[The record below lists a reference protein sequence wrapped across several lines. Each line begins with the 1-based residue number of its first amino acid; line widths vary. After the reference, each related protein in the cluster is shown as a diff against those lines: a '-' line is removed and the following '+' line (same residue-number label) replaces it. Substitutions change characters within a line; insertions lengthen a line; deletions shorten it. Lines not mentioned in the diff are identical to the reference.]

1 MKRRIA
7 LPLVLATVLIVPL
20 AACSALPGAGGH
32 SSQPIPG
39 PFTQLDD
46 AAIAPEAQGPQPATG
61 GTSGSM
67 AGRSVIRTADVALEV
82 SDPRAAAEEVAEV
95 AQELDGRV
103 ESSTVQRSGGDAGEP
118 GAFASVTIRV
128 PEDRLDEAFDEL
140 SDVGEVVSQSRSE
153 FDVTREHVDL
163 EARVT
168 ALEESVDRLTEL
180 MADATTT
187 SELLEAEA
195 ALSQRQQELDGLRAQ
210 LESLEGQVDEA
221 TILVSL
227 QTRSA
232 LPGGGPA
239 NFWEGVLAGIGSL
252 GSAAAGALVLAGIL
266 LPWLL
271 VAGVV
276 ALVVVLIVRA
286 ARRRGSHRAA
296 DGQTPHQPGQAP
308 AQDQAPRTAA
318 PAPRSEAPAPHQAPP
333 AQTPQAPHTPQAPQ
347 IPPTQFPPYSEL

>member
-1 MKRRIA
+1 MVMKRRIA
-7 LPLVLATVLIVPL
+7 LPLVLATVLVVPL
-20 AACSALPGAGGH
+20 AACSALPGAGGP

-103 ESSTVQRSGGDAGEP
+103 ESSTVQRSGGDAGDQ
-118 GAFASVTIRV
+118 GASASVTIRV

-210 LESLEGQVDEA
+210 LKSLEGQVDEA

-296 DGQTPHQPGQAP
+296 GSQTPPQAAQTP
-308 AQDQAPRTAA
+308 ASDQARDAAA
-318 PAPRSEAPAPHQAPP
+318 PAPQAPAPAPAPP
-333 AQTPQAPHTPQAPQ
+333 QASQASHTPQTPQ